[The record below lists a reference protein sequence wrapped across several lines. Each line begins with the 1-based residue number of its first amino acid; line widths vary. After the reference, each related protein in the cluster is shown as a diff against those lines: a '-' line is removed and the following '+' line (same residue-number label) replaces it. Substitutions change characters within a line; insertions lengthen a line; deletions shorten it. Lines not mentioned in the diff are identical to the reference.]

1 MMLFV
6 ASFVGTF
13 VLSLA
18 LTPICRRL
26 AHRFAILDR
35 PGARKHQSEA
45 MPMLGGLAIALA
57 HLLTVVAGFFCLV
70 YGADLLRTWGILSPD
85 WNIDLKFSEGGFA
98 LPSMVI
104 GGVVIVLLG
113 LADDRRGLSIKS
125 RVAVE
130 TLVAIFVVI
139 CGVRLSIPFLPA
151 PIPEILTVCWI
162 VGLTNSINLIDGL
175 DGLCAGVCSIAA
187 LSLGAVLIWGLQPLV
202 ASLLLSLAG
211 ATVGFLVFN
220 FPKASLYMG
229 SAGSIFLGYSLAC
242 ATALATFTM
251 NENMLASLA
260 LPIIVFA
267 VPLYDTFSVIV
278 IRTREGVSI
287 GRADRNHLHH
297 RLLRLGFSR
306 KQATLFIWL
315 LTFATALPAMTLVNS
330 GILDTLVVLLVAL
343 AVVGLIVLLERVQGH
358 FDTQRPGDHD

>member
-1 MMLFV
+1 MLFI
-6 ASFVGTF
+6 ASFFGTF
-13 VLSLA
+13 FLALA
-18 LTPICRRL
+18 LTPICRSL
-26 AHRFAILDR
+26 ARRFDILDR

-45 MPMLGGLAIALA
+45 MPMLGGIAIAAA
-57 HLLTVVAGFFCLV
+57 HLIVVVAGSLTLLF
-70 YGADLLRTWGILSPD
+70 AQDLLRKWGILGPQWS
-85 WNIDLKFSEGGFA
+85 IDLKFSEGDYA
-98 LPSMVI
+98 LPAMI
-104 GGVVIVLLG
+104 LGGVVIVLLG
-113 LADDRRGLSIKS
+113 LADDRHGLSIKI

-130 TLVAIFVVI
+130 SLVAIVVVI
-139 CGVRLSIPFLPA
+139 CGLRLSIPFLPT
-151 PIPEILTVCWI
+151 PIPEILTICWI

-175 DGLCAGVCSIAA
+175 DGLCAGVCTIAA

-202 ASLLLSLAG
+202 ASLLLALAG
-211 ATVGFLVFN
+211 ATTGFLIFN

-251 NENMLASLA
+251 NQNVIASLA

-287 GRADRNHLHH
+287 GRADQNHLHH

-306 KQATLFIWL
+306 KQATVFIWL

-330 GILDTLVVLLVAL
+330 GILDTLVVLLVTL

-358 FDTQRPGDHD
+358 FDTQAPRDHD